1 MHSRTVKSSSKEMG
15 DRERFSRQGVP
26 DLHTVVSSSIRATRE
41 GARLQGDP
49 KGTKVLLTRLQQGL
63 KEARSPE
70 FKREEE
76 APSTWGSMQIRRQA
90 RGEEGTLPGGITS
103 LGIDPELKQ
112 GLPMP
117 HERLSTLEESALL
130 DQAIEGAKST
140 VRQGAQSTQDKGVTR
155 QHGREPKPH
164 RRSPSRGVAATG
176 AKAGRQRWVS
186 TLVDA

>member
-1 MHSRTVKSSSKEMG
+1 MGNLKTKGPANAFEGLAPTVKSSSKEMG

-26 DLHTVVSSSIRATRE
+26 DPPYGRILLNPCHTGE
-41 GARLQGDP
+41 GAKLQGDP

-90 RGEEGTLPGGITS
+90 RREEGTLSGGITS

-117 HERLSTLEESALL
+117 
-130 DQAIEGAKST
+130 
-140 VRQGAQSTQDKGVTR
+140 
-155 QHGREPKPH
+155 
-164 RRSPSRGVAATG
+164 
-176 AKAGRQRWVS
+176 
-186 TLVDA
+186 